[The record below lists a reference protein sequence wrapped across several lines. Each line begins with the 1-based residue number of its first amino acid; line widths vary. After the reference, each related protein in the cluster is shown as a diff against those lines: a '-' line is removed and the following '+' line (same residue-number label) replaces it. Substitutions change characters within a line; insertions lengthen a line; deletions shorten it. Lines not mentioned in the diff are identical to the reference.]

1 MCHCLMLNRKLRSHC
16 VCLKLDSNF
25 FLIISVNY
33 VKARFFISLVTK
45 RFCNTVKIKCK
56 EVEIN
61 VLSLV

>member
-1 MCHCLMLNRKLRSHC
+1 M
-16 VCLKLDSNF
+16 CLKLDSNF

-45 RFCNTVKIKCK
+45 HFCNTVKIKCK